1 MTSWQDTTIV
11 VTGAAQGIGRATVD
25 HLVACGATVAA
36 WDLDAS
42 VMDVFAGNPRVL
54 ASICDITKDADVTAA
69 TAAAVAHFCP
79 PGSARGPGGSA
90 GIGGLVNNAGIGAYY
105 DPVAMSEAEW
115 DHVMSVDLKGAWMC
129 VRRVLPELRRNGGG
143 AIVNISS
150 IHGRMTIA
158 GMFPYAAAKAGV
170 EGMTRSL
177 ALDLAA
183 EGIRVNALAPGYVR
197 TRLVEEYIDRSDDP
211 AGTRETIHASIP
223 LHRMAEP
230 IEIATTVE
238 FLLSDR
244 AGAITGAV
252 IAVDC
257 GLSVRFAS

>member
-1 MTSWQDTTIV
+1 VTVIQRPVIV
-11 VTGAAQGIGRATVD
+11 VTGAAKGIGRATTD
-25 HLVACGATVAA
+25 LLIERGSDVAA
-36 WDLDAS
+36 WDIDPA
-42 VMDVFAGNPRVL
+42 VVEVYRDEPRVL
-54 ASICDITKDADVTAA
+54 PSVCDITSDADVTAA
-69 TAAAVAHFCP
+69 TEAAARHF
-79 PGSARGPGGSA
+79 GR
-90 GIGGLVNNAGIGAYY
+90 ITGLVNNAGIGAYF
-105 DPVAMSEAEW
+105 DAVDMSEGDW

-129 VRRVLPELRRNGGG
+129 IRRVLPHMRTSGGA

-150 IHGRMTIA
+150 IHGRMTIE
-158 GMFPYAAAKAGV
+158 GMFPYAAAKAGL

-197 TRLVEEYIDRSDDP
+197 TELSEEYVERSADP
-211 AGTRETIHASIP
+211 VATRAQIHASIP
-223 LHRMAEP
+223 MHRMAEP
-230 IEIATTVE
+230 SEIASTVA
-238 FLLSDR
+238 FLLSAD